1 MVFIQEFQEKE
12 MSTIKQLPKSVAN
25 QIAAGE
31 VIQRPASVVKELI
44 ENSIDAKSKN
54 IKLII
59 KDAGKQSITI
69 IDDGIGMDKNDI
81 KKCFLRH
88 STSKLREAEDIYKV
102 KTMGF
107 RGEALSSIS
116 SVAELKIKTK
126 TLNCDIGNEIIIKDS
141 KILEESKSDIQSGT
155 IINVKNLFFNIPAR
169 RNFLKSNNVE
179 LRHIIDEFI
188 RCAISNFD
196 VNFILVNEEAEMFNL
211 KKSNLKKR
219 IISIFKKSYEEYLI
233 QCEEEFDSIKIKGFI
248 GKPKNSK
255 KTRGEQFI
263 FVNNRFVKSSYL
275 GHAIYKSY
283 EGLLEEKKYPFYVLF
298 INLNTEKVDI
308 NIHPTK
314 TEIKFD
320 DEKLIY
326 SLVNSTIKK
335 TLDKYNISPSI
346 NFDADVNFLKE
357 VVTNYDNKDNSF
369 RNKNDIKPLRG
380 NDWEEIFEN
389 VRSENKTAKLFQD
402 EDEPLTNNKPV
413 QFLDKFI
420 FKQLGEK
427 LLVFN
432 HKNCQQRIIYEKYEK
447 GINKF
452 TNTQQN
458 LFPQYID
465 LNQSDFEIIK
475 TIIEDIK
482 SIGFDIDYFGENSV
496 VVNGIPAGLNDIN
509 EKDLVEGFIEEV
521 KNCNS
526 DLDKEKRDKILKF
539 FSKKVKIISSK
550 ILNEDQMNLII
561 DKLFAC
567 KNPKFT
573 PDGKQN
579 YIELGIEK
587 VENLF

>member
-1 MVFIQEFQEKE
+1 
-12 MSTIKQLPKSVAN
+12 MSKIKLLPKAVAN

-31 VIQRPASVVKELI
+31 VIQRPASIVKELI
-44 ENSIDAKSKN
+44 ENSIDANSKN

-59 KDAGKQSITI
+59 KDAGKESITV
-69 IDDGIGMDKNDI
+69 IDDGVGMDKKDI

-88 STSKLREAEDIYKV
+88 STSKLKVTEDLYKI

-116 SVAELKIKTK
+116 SVAELRIKSKTK
-126 TLNCDIGNEIIIKDS
+126 TCKIGNEIFIKDS
-141 KILEESKSDIQSGT
+141 KVLDEKKSDIQSGT
-155 IINVKNLFFNIPAR
+155 IINVKNLFFNVPAR

-179 LRHIIDEFI
+179 LRHIFDEFI
-188 RCAISNFD
+188 RCALSNHK
-196 VNFILVNEEAEMFNL
+196 VNFILMNEDVEVFNL
-211 KKSNLKKR
+211 KESNLKKR
-219 IISIFKKSYEEYLI
+219 ITEIYRKGYEKKVI
-233 QCEEEFDSIKIKGFI
+233 QCNEGFDDINITGYI
-248 GKPKNSK
+248 GKPENSK

-263 FVNNRFVKSSYL
+263 FVNNRFVKNNYIN
-275 GHAIYKSY
+275 HAVVKSY
-283 EGLLEEKKYPFYVLF
+283 QGLIEDKKYPFYTLF
-298 INLNTEKVDI
+298 LDIDTSRVDI

-326 SLVNSTIKK
+326 SLVSSTIKK
-335 TLDKYNISPSI
+335 TLDKYNISQSI
-346 NFDADVNFLKE
+346 NFNADVNFLQE
-357 VVTNYDNKDNSF
+357 VVKNYDNPKNED
-369 RNKNDIKPLRG
+369 KEINDIRSKKG
-380 NDWEEIFEN
+380 NDWDEIFEN
-389 VRSENKTAKLFQD
+389 VKSENKANFIF
-402 EDEPLTNNKPV
+402 EEEENINNNKPV

-432 HKNCQQRIIYEKYEK
+432 HKNCQQRIIYEKFKKDISKY
-447 GINKF
+447 
-452 TNTQQN
+452 TNTQQC

-465 LNQSDFEIIK
+465 LNRSDFEILN
-475 TIIEDIK
+475 TIMEDIK
-482 SIGFDIDYFGENSV
+482 SIGFDIDYFGKNSV
-496 VVNGIPAGLNDIN
+496 VINGIPAGIEDIN
-509 EKDLVEGFIEEV
+509 EKDLIEGFIEETK
-521 KNCNS
+521 KNNN
-526 DLDKEKRDKILKF
+526 DLESERRNQILKY
-539 FSKKVKIISSK
+539 FSSKVKIVNNK
-550 ILNEDQMNLII
+550 ILDESEMNLII

>member
-1 MVFIQEFQEKE
+1 
-12 MSTIKQLPKSVAN
+12 MSKIKLLPKAVIN

-31 VIQRPASVVKELI
+31 VIQRPASIVKELI
-44 ENSIDAKSKN
+44 ENSIDANAKN

-59 KDAGKQSITI
+59 KDAGKESITV
-69 IDDGIGMDKNDI
+69 IDDGVGMDKKDI

-88 STSKLREAEDIYKV
+88 STSKLKVTEDLYKI

-116 SVAELKIKTK
+116 SVAELRIKSKTK
-126 TLNCDIGNEIIIKDS
+126 TCKIGNEIFIKDS
-141 KILEESKSDIQSGT
+141 KVLDEKKSDIQSGT
-155 IINVKNLFFNIPAR
+155 IINVKNLFFNVPAR

-179 LRHIIDEFI
+179 LRHIFDEFI
-188 RCAISNFD
+188 RCALSNHK
-196 VNFILVNEEAEMFNL
+196 VNFILMNEEVEVFNL
-211 KKSNLKKR
+211 KESNLKKR
-219 IISIFKKSYEEYLI
+219 ITEIYRKGYEKKVI
-233 QCEEEFDSIKIKGFI
+233 QCNERFDDINITGYI
-248 GKPKNSK
+248 GKPENSK

-263 FVNNRFVKSSYL
+263 FVNNRFVKNNYIN
-275 GHAIYKSY
+275 HAVVKSY
-283 EGLLEEKKYPFYVLF
+283 QGLIEDKKYPFYTLF
-298 INLNTEKVDI
+298 LDIDTSRVDI

-326 SLVNSTIKK
+326 SLVSSTIKK
-335 TLDKYNISPSI
+335 TLDKYNISQSI
-346 NFDADVNFLKE
+346 NFNADVNFLQEVVKNYDSPKNEGKE
-357 VVTNYDNKDNSF
+357 V
-369 RNKNDIKPLRG
+369 NDIRSKKG
-380 NDWEEIFEN
+380 NDWDEIFEN
-389 VRSENKTAKLFQD
+389 VKSENKANFIFEEK
-402 EDEPLTNNKPV
+402 ENINNNKPV

-432 HKNCQQRIIYEKYEK
+432 LKNCQQRIIYEKFKKDISKY
-447 GINKF
+447 
-452 TNTQQN
+452 TNTQQC

-465 LNQSDFEIIK
+465 LNRSDFEILN
-475 TIIEDIK
+475 TIMEDIK
-482 SIGFDIDYFGENSV
+482 SIGFDIDYFGKNSV
-496 VVNGIPAGLNDIN
+496 VINGIPAGIEDIN
-509 EKDLVEGFIEEV
+509 EKDLIEGFIEETK
-521 KNCNS
+521 KNNN
-526 DLDKEKRDKILKF
+526 DLESERRNQILKY
-539 FSKKVKIISSK
+539 FSSKVKIVNNK
-550 ILNEDQMNLII
+550 ILDESEMNLII

>member
-1 MVFIQEFQEKE
+1 
-12 MSTIKQLPKSVAN
+12 MSKIKLLPKAVIN

-31 VIQRPASVVKELI
+31 VIQRPASIVKELI
-44 ENSIDAKSKN
+44 ENSIDANAKN

-59 KDAGKQSITI
+59 KDAGKESITV
-69 IDDGIGMDKNDI
+69 IDDGVGMDKKDI

-88 STSKLREAEDIYKV
+88 STSKLKVTEDLYKI

-116 SVAELKIKTK
+116 SVAELRIKSKTK
-126 TLNCDIGNEIIIKDS
+126 TCKIGNEIFIKDS
-141 KILEESKSDIQSGT
+141 KVLDEKKSDIQSGT
-155 IINVKNLFFNIPAR
+155 IINVKNLFFNVPAR

-179 LRHIIDEFI
+179 LRHIFDEFI
-188 RCAISNFD
+188 RCALSNHK
-196 VNFILVNEEAEMFNL
+196 VNFILMNEEVEVFNL
-211 KKSNLKKR
+211 KESNLKKR
-219 IISIFKKSYEEYLI
+219 ITEIYRKGYEKKVI
-233 QCEEEFDSIKIKGFI
+233 QCNEGFDDIKITGYI
-248 GKPKNSK
+248 GIPENSK

-263 FVNNRFVKSSYL
+263 FVNNRFVKNNYIN
-275 GHAIYKSY
+275 HAVVKSY
-283 EGLLEEKKYPFYVLF
+283 QGLIEDKKYPFYTLF
-298 INLNTEKVDI
+298 LDIDTSRVDI

-326 SLVNSTIKK
+326 SLVSSTIKK
-335 TLDKYNISPSI
+335 TLDKYNISQSI
-346 NFDADVNFLKE
+346 NFNADVNFLQE
-357 VVTNYDNKDNSF
+357 VVKNYDSPKNEDKEI
-369 RNKNDIKPLRG
+369 NDIRSKKG
-380 NDWEEIFEN
+380 NDWDEIFES
-389 VRSENKTAKLFQD
+389 VKSENKANFIF
-402 EDEPLTNNKPV
+402 EEEENINNNKPV

-432 HKNCQQRIIYEKYEK
+432 LKNCQQRIIYEKFKKDISKY
-447 GINKF
+447 
-452 TNTQQN
+452 TNTQQC

-465 LNQSDFEIIK
+465 LNRSDFEILN
-475 TIIEDIK
+475 TIMEDIK
-482 SIGFDIDYFGENSV
+482 SIGFDIDYFGKNSV
-496 VVNGIPAGLNDIN
+496 VINGIPAGIEDIN
-509 EKDLVEGFIEEV
+509 EKDLIEGFIEETK
-521 KNCNS
+521 KNNN
-526 DLDKEKRDKILKF
+526 DLESERRNQILKY
-539 FSKKVKIISSK
+539 FSSKVKIVNNK
-550 ILNEDQMNLII
+550 ILDESEMNLII

>member
-81 KKCFLRH
+81 KNCFLRH

-126 TLNCDIGNEIIIKDS
+126 TLNCDIGNEITIKDS
-141 KILEESKSDIQSGT
+141 KILEDSKSDIQSGT

-298 INLNTEKVDI
+298 INLDTEKVDI

-496 VVNGIPAGLNDIN
+496 VVNGIPAGLNDVN

>member
-346 NFDADVNFLKE
+346 KFDADVNFLKE

-432 HKNCQQRIIYEKYEK
+432 HKNCQQRIIYEK
-447 GINKF
+447 
-452 TNTQQN
+452 
-458 LFPQYID
+458 
-465 LNQSDFEIIK
+465 
-475 TIIEDIK
+475 
-482 SIGFDIDYFGENSV
+482 
-496 VVNGIPAGLNDIN
+496 
-509 EKDLVEGFIEEV
+509 
-521 KNCNS
+521 
-526 DLDKEKRDKILKF
+526 
-539 FSKKVKIISSK
+539 
-550 ILNEDQMNLII
+550 
-561 DKLFAC
+561 
-567 KNPKFT
+567 
-573 PDGKQN
+573 
-579 YIELGIEK
+579 
-587 VENLF
+587 